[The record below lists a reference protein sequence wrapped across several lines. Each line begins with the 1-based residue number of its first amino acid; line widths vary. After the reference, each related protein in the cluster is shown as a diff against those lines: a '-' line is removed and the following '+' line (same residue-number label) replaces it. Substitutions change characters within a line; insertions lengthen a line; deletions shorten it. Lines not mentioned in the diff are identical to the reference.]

1 MRAVCSEAV
10 CSEVVLSAVVFLAGA
25 LTAAAQPKLAIQRLA
40 LHQYEDG
47 PVLETSYEFL
57 PGETGWFSCR
67 IAGFQADQKG
77 EDRHVRLSWQ
87 VRVADAA
94 GVLIEKPQADVIDET
109 LRSQDK
115 DWIPKFLVNFLLPPF
130 APGGN
135 YKIAV
140 SIKDEL
146 ANAEVSGE
154 LEFHVRG
161 EPVAPSETLVVRNFQ
176 LLRQADDPTPL
187 RAATY
192 RPGATVWARFDM
204 VGYKFAAGNRF
215 SLEYGFALL
224 TPDGKELF
232 AVPQAASESEES
244 FYPQRRVPGGLSLN
258 LDSKT
263 PAGTYTVV
271 ITARD
276 TVGNQSTEQRETFRV
291 E

>member
-1 MRAVCSEAV
+1 MRAVCSEVMLCAV
-10 CSEVVLSAVVFLAGA
+10 GFLAGA
-25 LTAAAQPKLAIQRLA
+25 LAATGQPKLAIQRLA

-67 IAGFQADQKG
+67 IAGFQAEQKG
-77 EDRHVRLSWQ
+77 QDQHARLSWQ
-87 VRVADAA
+87 LHVADAA

-109 LRSQDK
+109 LHSEDK
-115 DWIPKFLVNFLLPPF
+115 DWVPKFLVSFLLPPF
-130 APGGN
+130 APGGT

-146 ANAEVSGE
+146 AKAEVSGE

-176 LLRQADDPTPL
+176 FLRKADDVTPL
-187 RAATY
+187 RSATY
-192 RPGATVWARFDM
+192 RPGATLWARFDM
-204 VGYKFAAGNRF
+204 AGYKFATGNRF

-224 TPDGKELF
+224 APDGKELF

-244 FYPQRRVPGGLSLN
+244 FYPQRRVLGGLSLN

-276 TVGNQSTEQRETFRV
+276 IIGNQSTEQRETFRV